1 MKERF
6 NEKLQYIR
14 ENNKIN
20 QSITLKFITAF
31 ILVLFVVIVGLSY
44 LVISNARDYERD
56 AEQELE
62 SSITMLNQ
70 ELEKQ
75 IDDAEALC

>member
-1 MKERF
+1 MKDRF

-56 AEQELE
+56 AEQTIVGAQSLQK
-62 SSITMLNQ
+62 IGQPL
-70 ELEKQ
+70 
-75 IDDAEALC
+75 